1 MWDSRYSDK
10 DFAYGKEP
18 NDFIAEQAP
27 NILPSSSRV
36 LCLAEGE
43 GRNAVALAKLGHNV
57 LAVDLS
63 EPGLKKAL
71 ALASENNVTIE
82 TAVADLA
89 TYDLGTSQWDAIV
102 SIFCHLP
109 PPLRRDVHK
118 RATKALKPGGVL
130 ILEAYTPKQLEFGTG
145 GPPNAAMMMTLQDL
159 REELTGLDFEIGR
172 ELERNVLEGK
182 YHTGRGHVVQVVAR
196 RNKDNIL

>member
-1 MWDSRYSDK
+1 MWDSRYSDT
-10 DFAYGKEP
+10 DFAYGKEA
-18 NDFIAEQAP
+18 NDFLAEQASHV
-27 NILPSSSRV
+27 LPSVSQV

-57 LAVDLS
+57 MAVDLS
-63 EPGLKKAL
+63 EPGLKKAK

-82 TAVADLA
+82 TSVADLA
-89 TYDLGTSQWDAIV
+89 TYDLGNSQWDAIV

-109 PPLRRDVHK
+109 PPIRRNVHK
-118 RATKALKPGGVL
+118 KVIKALKPGGIL

-145 GPPNAAMMMTLQDL
+145 GPPNAAMMMSMQDL
-159 REELTGLDFEIGR
+159 REELKGLDFEIGR
-172 ELERNVLEGK
+172 ELERNVVEGK

-196 RNKDNIL
+196 NKGNI